1 MSTLNVDEKL
11 GLNKFYVDEENAHIV
26 LKANPDKNEFQKL
39 VIACP
44 AGLYKMDDKGA
55 IQFDYAGCVECGTCR
70 VLCGSTILEKWEF
83 PVGTL
88 GVEFRWG

>member
-1 MSTLNVDEKL
+1 MSAVNVDQKL
-11 GLNKFYVDEENAHIV
+11 GLNKFYVDEDNAHIV
-26 LKANPDKNEFQKL
+26 LKAEPDRQELQKL
-39 VIACP
+39 VLACP
-44 AGLYKMDDKGA
+44 AGLYKVNENGT
-55 IQFDYAGCVECGTCR
+55 IQFDYAGCIECGTCR